1 MNATDYKNKVLAS
14 AVAIFLSSAT
24 FADDYA
30 APRTQWGQPKIEGVW
45 NFSSNTHTER
55 PAKFGDRTFL
65 SDQDISRAQFAR
77 ANFD

>member
-30 APRTQWGQPKIEGVW
+30 SPRTQWGQPNIEGVW
-45 NFSSNTHTER
+45 NFSSNTPMER
-55 PAKFGDRTFL
+55 PAKFGDRQFL
-65 SDQDISRAQFAR
+65 SDEETSRA
-77 ANFD
+77 